1 LNEKK
6 IRLATGIEE
15 ARNEVLIKEVKKS
28 YNHLVDVAHNNAE
41 QSISPIASGYEECEI
56 EKTEWI
62 GLRLCLT
69 CGHVGCCDSSKNKHT
84 TTHFHSTEHPIIQS
98 FEPDEHWK
106 WCYMDETFL

>member
-41 QSISPIASGYEECEI
+41 QSISPKLQDMKSV
-56 EKTEWI
+56 K
-62 GLRLCLT
+62 
-69 CGHVGCCDSSKNKHT
+69 
-84 TTHFHSTEHPIIQS
+84 
-98 FEPDEHWK
+98 
-106 WCYMDETFL
+106 

>member
-69 CGHVGCCDSSKNKHT
+69 CGHVGCCDSSIGLHATKHFVNTGHPVMVALPNK
-84 TTHFHSTEHPIIQS
+84 P
-98 FEPDEHWK
+98 
-106 WCYMDETFL
+106 